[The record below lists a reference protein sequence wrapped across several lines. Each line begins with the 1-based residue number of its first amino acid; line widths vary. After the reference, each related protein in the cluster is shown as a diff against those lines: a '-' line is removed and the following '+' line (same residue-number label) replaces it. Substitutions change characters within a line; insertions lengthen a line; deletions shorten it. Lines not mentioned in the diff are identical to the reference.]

1 MALPQTS
8 SNVIAGWVAIRYR
21 LRGPNLSVCNG
32 ATSGLDAVAWARNL
46 IIAGR
51 AEAAVVVGVEPAGDV
66 VTRVLGQQS
75 TDAAVAVV
83 LEPADAAASRGAR
96 PRATITG
103 YARARNLAAAL
114 VGAGATEEGPV
125 GLWLADEAEAAG
137 TGASHLLAARRRI
150 DLESQLGPLSGA
162 LGVLQ
167 CAAAAAY
174 LEGGT
179 RQRSGHGRR
188 PPPRRDGRPA
198 ADPAAGPSPIHAGTR
213 TTPMITTSVTIEE
226 LRTLIAGVLETEPE
240 EVTDDAHFA
249 HELDIDSL
257 LMLEISTRVESAFG
271 VPENAVAASGA
282 TTLAELHAFLTSQLT
297 PEPPTSP
304 LIRPRPVSDPA
315 VRLFLLHHAGGSH
328 LLYRGWAEHFPEDWE
343 LCFLEAP
350 GRGTLQALPLI
361 DDCDRLVDY
370 FHAAIAPLL
379 DRPFGFFGHS
389 MGALIA
395 YQLTRRL
402 LRQGEPLP
410 TWLGVSAYGAP
421 RGDADSSPHLMA
433 DDELRAWLRS
443 GDGSPPQLLDNDD
456 VWRKFAPA
464 FRSDFKLVDTWT
476 PPRSPEPLPV
486 PLTAFTGLHDNMIDE
501 NRLVAWRRLTTD
513 FRGLERYD
521 GGHFYLMDHQ
531 QRIAAAI
538 MAAMRSAA
546 P

>member
-1 MALPQTS
+1 M
-8 SNVIAGWVAIRYR
+8 
-21 LRGPNLSVCNG
+21 
-32 ATSGLDAVAWARNL
+32 
-46 IIAGR
+46 
-51 AEAAVVVGVEPAGDV
+51 
-66 VTRVLGQQS
+66 
-75 TDAAVAVV
+75 
-83 LEPADAAASRGAR
+83 
-96 PRATITG
+96 
-103 YARARNLAAAL
+103 
-114 VGAGATEEGPV
+114 
-125 GLWLADEAEAAG
+125 
-137 TGASHLLAARRRI
+137 
-150 DLESQLGPLSGA
+150 
-162 LGVLQ
+162 
-167 CAAAAAY
+167 
-174 LEGGT
+174 
-179 RQRSGHGRR
+179 
-188 PPPRRDGRPA
+188 
-198 ADPAAGPSPIHAGTR
+198 
-213 TTPMITTSVTIEE
+213 TTTCVTIEE

-271 VPENAVAASGA
+271 VPENAVAARGA

-297 PEPPTSP
+297 RETPTSP
-304 LIRPRPVSDPA
+304 LIRPRPVSDPVA
-315 VRLFLLHHAGGSH
+315 RLFLLHHAGGSH

-343 LCFLEAP
+343 LCLLEAP

-410 TWLGVSAYGAP
+410 TWLGVSSYGAP
-421 RGDADSSPHLMA
+421 RGDADADSSPHLMA

-443 GDGSPPQLLDNDD
+443 GGGSPPQLLDNDD
-456 VWRKFAPA
+456 VWRQFAPV
-464 FRSDFKLVDTWT
+464 FRSDFKLVNTWA

-486 PLTAFTGLHDNMIDE
+486 PLTAFTGLHDNLIGED
-501 NRLVAWRRLTTD
+501 RLVAWRRLTTA

-521 GGHFYLMDHQ
+521 GGHFYLMDRQ